1 MGHYQ
6 NTILFPLCLSP
17 FFIFWGWG
25 RWTHRYQLNVTHWLL
40 FGIYY
45 ISGTVLSL
53 YEYPNG
59 NNAIL
64 PQGPHKKKYITQ
76 CDSTMIGINKM
87 SLLEKYIQDQ
97 LTSSG
102 SCVRIT
108 EKIKEGKYTEI
119 QILCRNWS
127 GKLVKTIKA
136 KKRTHAN
143 FQE

>member
-1 MGHYQ
+1 MQ
-6 NTILFPLCLSP
+6 SFLK
-17 FFIFWGWG
+17 
-25 RWTHRYQLNVTHWLL
+25 
-40 FGIYY
+40 
-45 ISGTVLSL
+45 VLT
-53 YEYPNG
+53 G
-59 NNAIL
+59 N
-64 PQGPHKKKYITQ
+64 KYITQ